1 MSGPGLDAGDTAFHH
16 PDQKKKKKIPAL
28 MELTFLWAETDK

>member
-16 PDQKKKKKIPAL
+16 PDQKKKKIPAL